1 VSDPTEWA
9 GAEHEVTEA
18 FEAYEAALLA
28 NDVAAMDGAFWA
40 DERVVRYGIGE
51 VQVGIDAIRAWRA
64 TTAPVPPTRRLTSR
78 HVLALGP
85 DVVAVDVTF
94 VNGDEPGTGRQSQ
107 TWVRRPEGWRI
118 ARAHVSMIA

>member
-1 VSDPTEWA
+1 VDDA
-9 GAEHEVTEA
+9 AELARAEREVTEA
-18 FEAYEAALLA
+18 FEAYEAALVA
-28 NDVAAMDGAFWA
+28 NDVGAMDGAFWA
-40 DERVVRYGIGE
+40 DERVVRFGIAE

-64 TTAPVPPTRRLTSR
+64 TAVPVPRTRRLTSR
-78 HVLALGP
+78 HVLALSA

-107 TWVRRPEGWRI
+107 TWVRRREGWRI